1 MCTLKTCI
9 LYETRHTQAK
19 DFCSTAVFF
28 KDTQSYLGLSHDL
41 ATDVYSVNQHR
52 DAAATPTYR
61 FRCSPSS
68 RRRWAREAKRLF
80 SLSLFSNWLL
90 AASSSAH
97 AHREHM
103 ART

>member
-1 MCTLKTCI
+1 MRPDTAML
-9 LYETRHTQAK
+9 ETQFGQAK

-28 KDTQSYLGLSHDL
+28 EDTQSYLGLSHDL

-52 DAAATPTYR
+52 DAAATPAYR
-61 FRCSPSS
+61 FRRSPSS

-97 AHREHM
+97 AHRGHM
-103 ART
+103 ACT